1 MKTIPNDISHETHQ
15 CSDPRPATVSR
26 CGMIYMEPESC
37 VHPGGPMGGGFR
49 LDRFGDDVSKKKS
62 VWYSI

>member
-1 MKTIPNDISHETHQ
+1 
-15 CSDPRPATVSR
+15 
-26 CGMIYMEPESC
+26 MEPESC